1 LRCKQGIECRLL
13 VGGTQLCE
21 IARSIYM
28 YDWQLRVD
36 ITSRHA
42 AYHLPLFTGDPAYC
56 TVNMYAH
63 VYWTS
68 TMCVYEELPRPFHSY
83 L

>member
-1 LRCKQGIECRLL
+1 MDGQQQLGMIEMQTRYRMSSA
-13 VGGTQLCE
+13 GGSGAQLCE

-56 TVNMYAH
+56 TYVCACVLDQHH
-63 VYWTS
+63 V
-68 TMCVYEELPRPFHSY
+68 CL
-83 L
+83 